1 VKPRVAPHALA
12 DLVRIIEEGQINL
25 STGKEVL
32 GEMFESGKPAGD
44 IVEARGLKQVSDEG
58 SISELVAETL
68 REYPKAVD
76 SYRAGKTA
84 VSNYL
89 FGQVM
94 KKAGG
99 KANPQVVRTELE
111 KQLSP

>member
-1 VKPRVAPHALA
+1 M
-12 DLVRIIEEGQINL
+12 IGEGQINL

-32 GEMFESGKPAGD
+32 GEMYTSGNSAGD
-44 IVEARGLKQVSDEG
+44 IVDARGLRQVSDQG
-58 SISELVAETL
+58 SISDLVAETL
-68 REYPKAVD
+68 RENPKEVE

-84 VSNYL
+84 VSNFL

-111 KQLSP
+111 KLLSQ